1 MRAAALTEYGPPE
14 VLRSVELPDPQAG
27 PGQVRVRLRV
37 AGVQP
42 FDCGVRTGD
51 FPRTLTGD
59 FPIVPGNEFTGTIDR
74 IGSGVT
80 GFAVGDA
87 VLGFCTLGAYA
98 ESLVVAADQIVRKP
112 GGMSWEIAG
121 CFSGSAQGARNAL
134 AEMRVTSGD
143 VVLINGASGGLGT
156 MAVQLARAKGAAK
169 VVGTAS
175 EANHDYV
182 SALGAVPVAYGPGL
196 ADRLR
201 AVAPEGFDTALGFER
216 DGLRASLDVVHDR
229 TRVVTMIYSDEIAA
243 LGIHDWTGVRSA
255 EGLSEMLALHERGD
269 LTVHVRARYPL
280 ADAAAAHRDVGSGH
294 GRGKV
299 VISVT

>member
-14 VLRSVELPDPQAG
+14 VLRSVELPDPRVG
-27 PGQVRVRLRV
+27 PGQVRVRPRI

-42 FDCGVRTGD
+42 FDCGVRTGV

-59 FPIVPGNEFTGTIDR
+59 FPIVPGNEFAGTIDR
-74 IGSGVT
+74 IGPGVT
-80 GFAVGDA
+80 GFAVGDS

-98 ESLVVAADQIVRKP
+98 ESLVVAADQVARKP
-112 GGMSWEIAG
+112 GGMSWETAG
-121 CFSGSAQGARNAL
+121 CFSGSAQGARNAF

-182 SALGAVPVAYGPGL
+182 RALGAVPVAYGPGL

-201 AVAPEGFDTALGFER
+201 AVVPEGFDTALGFEP

-229 TRVVTMIYSDEIAA
+229 TRVVTMVYSDEIAA
-243 LGIHDWTGVRSA
+243 LGIQDWTGVRSA
-255 EGLSEMLALHERGD
+255 EGMSEMLALYERGD

-280 ADAAAAHRDVGSGH
+280 ADAAAAHRDVGAGH

-299 VISVT
+299 VISIA